1 MQRYFIAPDRLTGT
15 TVVIDGGDF
24 HHIKNV
30 MRMRSGDRITVC
42 PGDGKAYL
50 TEIEGFSK
58 GEVMA
63 RLISEIP
70 EDPEMKVRVTIAH
83 GVVKTKKQEEVV
95 RRLAELGADAYLPVY
110 MERSIVK
117 AGAESA
123 AKAMRL
129 TAIAKEAC
137 EQSQRTRLLRILP
150 PVNFDVF
157 LNHAKNYAVKIYAY
171 EEICGDVSL
180 KSALSDLKDGNV
192 IVLIGPEG
200 GISPTEAERLSA
212 EGFTAVGL
220 GPRIL
225 RTETAPLYLMSVIS
239 YATEL

>member
-1 MQRYFIAPDRLTGT
+1 M
-15 TVVIDGGDF
+15 
-24 HHIKNV
+24 
-30 MRMRSGDRITVC
+30 
-42 PGDGKAYL
+42 
-50 TEIEGFSK
+50 
-58 GEVMA
+58 
-63 RLISEIP
+63 
-70 EDPEMKVRVTIAH
+70 TIAH
-83 GVVKTKKQEEVV
+83 GVVKTKSRKKWSAGSPNWAPMRICRCIWKEASSPARKAQ
-95 RRLAELGADAYLPVY
+95 RRRCAY
-110 MERSIVK
+110 
-117 AGAESA
+117 GD
-123 AKAMRL
+123 
-129 TAIAKEAC
+129 AKEAC